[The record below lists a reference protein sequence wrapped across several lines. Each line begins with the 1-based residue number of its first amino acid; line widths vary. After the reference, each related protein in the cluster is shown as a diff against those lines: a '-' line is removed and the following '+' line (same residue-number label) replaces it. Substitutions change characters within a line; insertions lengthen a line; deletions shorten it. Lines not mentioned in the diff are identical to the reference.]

1 MLKIRVL
8 FLRILV
14 FITLLA
20 NIGCGDDKNTPTIV
34 PEVLVSYKK
43 IGSIN
48 VNQMKDQ
55 VQSLLKFINT
65 DYIQNDVDYYSIIYK
80 SIYKGEEVHLS
91 GLVLMPR
98 ANNGVLTHYQYNHG
112 TLYPFK
118 DNNHTGSGATDAP
131 SLYDK
136 DGLQSEDQYEVR
148 LFGLSFASAGY
159 FVSLPDYCGYGKSSD
174 LEHAYLCSQILA
186 EDSFQMI
193 RASRELAKILGGRLN
208 SDIYL
213 GGWSEGGAVCT
224 ATHKLIQNRYIDLNV
239 VASLSL
245 AGSHIPD
252 LEIQNL
258 KELDDEEENIGLSLH
273 AWGIYAHC
281 KLYKKPVDQYLN
293 PEITDMKSLFAVCQ
307 APSLK
312 NIYNESTREANYTN
326 LNELVNVSTTCDGW
340 IPQSPAYF
348 FHGTADD
355 LVSPEHSKI
364 SVERFL
370 EAGASKENVSL
381 TLYPGEDH
389 ESVAFKYL
397 VESLKICKII
407 D

>member
-1 MLKIRVL
+1 MLKVRML
-8 FLRILV
+8 FLRVLV
-14 FITLLA
+14 FIIPLA
-20 NIGCGDDKNTPTIV
+20 NIGCSGDKNILNTA

-43 IGSIN
+43 VGSIN

-55 VQSLLKFINT
+55 VQSLLKSINT
-65 DYIQNDVDYYSIIYK
+65 DYIQNDVDYYSIVYK
-80 SIYKGEEVHLS
+80 STYKGREVNLS
-91 GLVLMPR
+91 GLVLMPH
-98 ANNGVLTHYQYNHG
+98 ASNKVLTHYQYHHG

-118 DNNHTGSGATDAP
+118 DYDHTGSGANDAP

-136 DGLQSEDQYEVR
+136 DELQSEDQYEVR

-159 FVSLPDYCGYGKSSD
+159 FVSLPDYSGYGKSSD

-186 EDSFQMI
+186 EESSQMI
-193 RASRELAKILGGRLN
+193 RASRELAKILGVRLN

-224 ATHKLIQNRYIDLNV
+224 ATHKLIQNRYTDLNV

-252 LEIQNL
+252 IEISHL
-258 KELDDEEENIGLSLH
+258 KNINEDEESVLVSLL
-273 AWGIYAHC
+273 AWGTYAHC
-281 KLYKKPVDQYLN
+281 KLYNKPVGQYLN
-293 PEITDMKSLFAVCQ
+293 PEITDIESLFIISQV
-307 APSLK
+307 PSLK
-312 NIYNESTREANYTN
+312 NIYNESTREKRYTN
-326 LNELVNVSTTCDGW
+326 LNELHKASTTYEGW
-340 IPQSPAYF
+340 IPRSPAYF

-381 TLYPGEDH
+381 TLFPGENH
-389 ESVAFKYL
+389 ESVDFKYL
-397 VESLKICKII
+397 VESLKICKITT
-407 D
+407 